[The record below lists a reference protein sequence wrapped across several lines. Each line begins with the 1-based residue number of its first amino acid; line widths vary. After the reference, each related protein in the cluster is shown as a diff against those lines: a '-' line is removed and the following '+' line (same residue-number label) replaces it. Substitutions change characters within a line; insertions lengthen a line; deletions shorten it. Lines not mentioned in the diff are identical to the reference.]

1 MIELSGGVMIRN
13 DFQTLKEKLKR
24 LNFKLSREISLKVY
38 GLEKHIE
45 DGPCPIDAEKPSLIQ
60 MEERGQFEAWEKN
73 REISEDEAM
82 EQYRNLVKEIML
94 NK

>member
-1 MIELSGGVMIRN
+1 MIRN
-13 DFQTLKEKLKR
+13 DFQTLKEKLRR
-24 LNFKLSREISLKVY
+24 LSFKLPRETFLKVY

-45 DGPCPIDAEKPSLIQ
+45 DGPCPTDAEKPSLIQ
-60 MEERGQFEAWEKN
+60 IEERIQFEAWEKN
-73 REISEDEAM
+73 REISEEEAM